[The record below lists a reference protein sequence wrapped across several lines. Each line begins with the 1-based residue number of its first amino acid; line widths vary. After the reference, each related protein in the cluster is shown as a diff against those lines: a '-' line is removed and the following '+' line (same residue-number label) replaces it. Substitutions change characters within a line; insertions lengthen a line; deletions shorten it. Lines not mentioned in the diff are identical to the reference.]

1 MVCRLYRAACRK
13 WGPRIDGRR
22 VTFSAAAFLL
32 AMGERPF
39 WRDRIDG
46 FFLLFFSQHRHCRHH
61 YRRET
66 RSTTD
71 RLKAPCE

>member
-1 MVCRLYRAACRK
+1 MVCRLYVWACRK
-13 WGPRIDGRR
+13 WRR
-22 VTFSAAAFLL
+22 SKLTFSASAFQR
-32 AMGERPF
+32 ATAGRGW
-39 WRDRIDG
+39 WRNRIDG

-71 RLKAPCE
+71 RQKAPCE

>member
-1 MVCRLYRAACRK
+1 MVCRFYRLACRR
-13 WGPRIDGRR
+13 WGPRINGRR
-22 VTFSAAAFLL
+22 ATVSAWAFWR

-46 FFLLFFSQHRHCRHH
+46 FFLLFFGQHRHCRHH

-71 RLKAPCE
+71 KPKAP

>member
-1 MVCRLYRAACRK
+1 MVCKVYRLLCRK

-22 VTFSAAAFLL
+22 ATVSTWA
-32 AMGERPF
+32 F
-39 WRDRIDG
+39 WRATDGHPWLRNRIDG
-46 FFLLFFSQHRHCRHH
+46 FCLLVFGQHRHCRHH

-71 RLKAPCE
+71 RPKAP

>member
-1 MVCRLYRAACRK
+1 MVCKVYRLLCRK

-22 VTFSAAAFLL
+22 VTFSGAAFVR
-32 AMGERPF
+32 AREGRPF

-46 FFLLFFSQHRHCRHH
+46 FFLLFFGQHRHCRHH

-71 RLKAPCE
+71 RPKAP

>member
-1 MVCRLYRAACRK
+1 MVCRFYRAICRL

-22 VTFSAAAFLL
+22 VTFSAAAFLR
-32 AMGERPF
+32 AMDGRGW
-39 WRDRIDG
+39 WRNRIDG

-71 RLKAPCE
+71 ATKGPRK